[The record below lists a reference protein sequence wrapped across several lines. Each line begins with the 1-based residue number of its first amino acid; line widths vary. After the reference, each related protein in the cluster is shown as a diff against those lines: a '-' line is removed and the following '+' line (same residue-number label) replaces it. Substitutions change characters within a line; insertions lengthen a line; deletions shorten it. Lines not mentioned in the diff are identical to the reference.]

1 MQQDELVMHNIPR
14 CRDTRE
20 DRDTPRCQVQRG
32 TVQGG
37 QGLPWQATAAEL
49 PLWRSSI
56 GV

>member
-14 CRDTRE
+14 CRDTRG